1 MASSVNITNIYESY
15 LELSF
20 VDRKNFNAK
29 LDPTLI
35 VGAFIPCNKIEDF
48 YRDSLLHL
56 HLYASLYYELY
67 YFIKNSN
74 NDIVKFKDCV
84 DKLIIQIQDAALT
97 VNTNSKIIG
106 TLDTSVANTYKFK
119 FSLTNLKSYFNS
131 KDGYYTYSQS
141 SDITDTNII
150 TYNNVKPVLDNISNY
165 TFPSTYTCVS
175 EFNLSA
181 GTTNTDA
188 FNKNNINDTPGDNL
202 TSYTTTS
209 RYNMLKKILKGILS
223 QNHENIMS
231 YLLYYIVYYHIIVYN
246 ISIQNEINSNYLHNI
261 EGDNY
266 DTGGGTKLP
275 SMKTKMNTIDSS
287 RTLIT
292 FATDND
298 YKKNVDNITALITNL
313 INNLNTI
320 QSTYLASG
328 SSAYID
334 NKSKY
339 ANKIEVL
346 NEIKT
351 EFDRIQNEL
360 NYTIKEYNKYIKNFQ
375 NVKSYASFIIIL
387 LIAIIILTILI
398 TIVNSITPNFKN
410 YYYIIAFI
418 ILSFITFIYY
428 DKFKY
433 INFYENFTN
442 IENSKSQAASNPNIS
457 SSESISACI
466 NNTFNLTTNT
476 TGRNSHT
483 AFVNKLVYYLN
494 RYNENVTNL
503 MNTLRTNI
511 YTTNYSVF
519 TKDGNTYLYNLYIEK
534 KNQNEANRIRKV
546 SLANMLDTM
555 KRHIVYLFNIIL
567 SVSLLTI
574 VLLLGLILFSNF
586 PFYLNYIII
595 LCVILIIIIIIIFIN
610 SIVQPTRMLVNK
622 YYWANKNPSK
632 ILLAKV

>member
-1 MASSVNITNIYESY
+1 MASSINITNIYESY

-20 VDRKNFNAK
+20 IDRKNFNPK
-29 LDPTLI
+29 IDPTLI
-35 VGAFIPCNKIEDF
+35 VGSFIPCNNIDF
-48 YRDSLLHL
+48 FYTDSLLYL

-67 YFIKNSN
+67 YFIKSNN
-74 NDIVKFKDCV
+74 NDIVKFKECV
-84 DKLIIQIQDAALT
+84 DSLKIHIQDAALT
-97 VNTNSKIIG
+97 DAYRTTCIGYLNT
-106 TLDTSVANTYKFK
+106 ANNTFK
-119 FSLTNLKSYFNS
+119 FSLANLKTNYKTKSGYFN
-131 KDGYYTYSQS
+131 YTQS
-141 SDITDTNII
+141 EDNTEALII
-150 TYNNVKPVLDNISNY
+150 TYDNIVPVLDNISTF
-165 TFPSTYTCVS
+165 TFPDTFTSSSV
-175 EFNLSA
+175 FGLAA
-181 GTTNTDA
+181 GTTTQD
-188 FNKNNINDTPGDNL
+188 FNKNFTVT
-202 TSYTTTS
+202 TSGSELSAYNTSS
-209 RYNMLKKILKGILS
+209 RYNMIQKIIKGILT

-246 ISIQNEINSNYLHNI
+246 ICIQNEININYLHNVQSTNAS
-261 EGDNY
+261 DS
-266 DTGGGTKLP
+266 GTKLLAL
-275 SMKTKMNTIDSS
+275 KTKLANGSLNSQLAFNSLT
-287 RTLIT
+287 TYG
-292 FATDND
+292 DNLTAI
-298 YKKNVDNITALITNL
+298 KNLLSNL
-313 INNLNTI
+313 TSDLNTI
-320 QSTYLASG
+320 QSRYLASG

-339 ANKIEVL
+339 ADKIEVL

-375 NVKSYASFIIIL
+375 NVKSYASFIIVL
-387 LIAIIILTILI
+387 LIAIIILTIVI
-398 TIVNSITPNFKN
+398 TIVNSISPNFKN

-418 ILSFITFIYY
+418 VLSFMTFIYY

-433 INFYENFTN
+433 INFYENFTA
-442 IENSKSQAASNPNIS
+442 IQISTGVTSSLPIARVDNIS
-457 SSESISACI
+457 SCI
-466 NNTFNLTTNT
+466 NNTFNLSDTSTYNLPA
-476 TGRNSHT
+476 RNSHKV
-483 AFVNKLVYYLN
+483 FVNSLVLN
-494 RYNENVTNL
+494 LNTYNENITKL

-586 PFYLNYIII
+586 PFYLNYIIV
-595 LCVILIIIIIIIFIN
+595 LCVILIIIIIILFIN

-632 ILLAKV
+632 FLLAKV

>member
-48 YRDSLLHL
+48 YTDSLLYL

-74 NDIVKFKDCV
+74 NNIVKFKDCV

-97 VNTNSKIIG
+97 DTGKSAYISYLDTNTN
-106 TLDTSVANTYKFK
+106 TFK
-119 FSLTNLKSYFNS
+119 FSLATFASKYNNTTGYSSYTQNN
-131 KDGYYTYSQS
+131 
-141 SDITDTNII
+141 DITDSQI
-150 TYNNVKPVLDNISNY
+150 TTYENVKPVLDNISAISPLSN
-165 TFPSTYTCVS
+165 TIATLFGLASTST
-175 EFNLSA
+175 L
-181 GTTNTDA
+181 T
-188 FNKNNINDTPGDNL
+188 FNKTIDVTPDDNDRTAY
-202 TSYTTTS
+202 SVTS

-223 QNHENIMS
+223 LNHENIMS

-275 SMKTKMNTIDSS
+275 SMKTKMTTIDSS

-442 IENSKSQAASNPNIS
+442 IGNSKSQAASNPNILS
-457 SSESISACI
+457 SANISACI
-466 NNTFNLTTNT
+466 NNTFNLTNNI

>member
-1 MASSVNITNIYESY
+1 MASSINITNIYESY

-20 VDRKNFNAK
+20 IDRKNFNPK
-29 LDPTLI
+29 IDPTLI
-35 VGAFIPCNKIEDF
+35 VGSFIPCNNINFF
-48 YRDSLLHL
+48 YTDSLLYL

-67 YFIKNSN
+67 YFIRNNN
-74 NDIVKFKDCV
+74 NDIVKFKECV
-84 DKLIIQIQDAALT
+84 DNLKIQIQDAALT
-97 VNTNSKIIG
+97 ENGRTACIG
-106 TLDTSVANTYKFK
+106 YLDTANNSFTFK
-119 FSLTNLKSYFNS
+119 FSLANLKTNYKIKN
-131 KDGYYTYSQS
+131 GYYTYTQS
-141 SDITDTNII
+141 EDNTETLIRTYENI
-150 TYNNVKPVLDNISNY
+150 VPVLDNISTF
-165 TFPSTYTCVS
+165 TFPNTFTSSNV
-175 EFNLSA
+175 FGLAA
-181 GTTNTDA
+181 GTTNTPL
-188 FNKNNINDTPGDNL
+188 FNKSFNVATSGNQLSAYDT
-202 TSYTTTS
+202 SS
-209 RYNMLKKILKGILS
+209 RYNMIQKIIKGILT

-246 ISIQNEINSNYLHNI
+246 ICIQNEININYLHNVSTTNAI
-261 EGDNY
+261 VSNSQ
-266 DTGGGTKLP
+266 LIAL
-275 SMKTKMNTIDSS
+275 KTKFSNGSLNSHLEFNTPASYSDNVTPIN
-287 RTLIT
+287 TLLS
-292 FATDND
+292 
-298 YKKNVDNITALITNL
+298 KLISD
-313 INNLNTI
+313 LNTI
-320 QSTYLASG
+320 QSRYLASG

-339 ANKIEVL
+339 ADKIEVL

-375 NVKSYASFIIIL
+375 NVKSYASFIIVL
-387 LIAIIILTILI
+387 LIAIIILTIVI
-398 TIVNSITPNFKN
+398 TIVNSISPNFKN

-418 ILSFITFIYY
+418 VLSFMTFIYY

-433 INFYENFTN
+433 INFYENFTA
-442 IENSKSQAASNPNIS
+442 IQNSTNVITSQTIASVDNIS
-457 SSESISACI
+457 SCI
-466 NNTFNLTTNT
+466 NNTFNLSDNIH
-476 TGRNSHT
+476 GRNSHK
-483 AFVNKLVYYLN
+483 AFVNSLVLN
-494 RYNENVTNL
+494 LNTYNENITKL

-586 PFYLNYIII
+586 PFYLNYIIV
-595 LCVILIIIIIIIFIN
+595 LCVILIIIIIILFIN

-632 ILLAKV
+632 FLLAKV

>member
-1 MASSVNITNIYESY
+1 MASSINITNIYESY

-20 VDRKNFNAK
+20 IDRKNFNPK
-29 LDPTLI
+29 IDPTLI
-35 VGAFIPCNKIEDF
+35 VGSFIPCNKIDF
-48 YRDSLLHL
+48 FYTDSLLYL

-67 YFIKNSN
+67 YFIRNNN
-74 NDIVKFKDCV
+74 NDIVKFKECV
-84 DKLIIQIQDAALT
+84 DNLKIKIQDAALSET
-97 VNTNSKIIG
+97 GRTTCIG
-106 TLDTSVANTYKFK
+106 YLDTTNKTFK
-119 FSLTNLKSYFNS
+119 FSLANLNAKYNN
-131 KDGYYTYSQS
+131 KDGYYNYTQSEDNTETVIRTY
-141 SDITDTNII
+141 DNI
-150 TYNNVKPVLDNISNY
+150 VPVLDNIS
-165 TFPSTYTCVS
+165 TFTFTFTCSSV
-175 EFNLSA
+175 FGLT
-181 GTTNTDA
+181 GTTNTPE
-188 FNKNNINDTPGDNL
+188 FNKSFNVATSGNELSGYDT
-202 TSYTTTS
+202 SS
-209 RYNMLKKILKGILS
+209 RYNMIQKIIKGILT

-246 ISIQNEINSNYLHNI
+246 ICIQNEININYLHNVQSTNASVSGTRLVGLKTKLSDPLLASQI
-261 EGDNY
+261 AFNTPATYGDNV
-266 DTGGGTKLP
+266 TAINNLL
-275 SMKTKMNTIDSS
+275 SS
-287 RTLIT
+287 LIS
-292 FATDND
+292 
-298 YKKNVDNITALITNL
+298 
-313 INNLNTI
+313 NLNTI
-320 QSTYLASG
+320 QSRYLASG

-339 ANKIEVL
+339 ADKIEVL

-375 NVKSYASFIIIL
+375 NVKSYASFIIVL
-387 LIAIIILTILI
+387 LIAIIILTIVI
-398 TIVNSITPNFKN
+398 TIVNSISPNFKN

-418 ILSFITFIYY
+418 VLSFMTFIYY

-433 INFYENFTN
+433 INFYENFTA
-442 IENSKSQAASNPNIS
+442 IQNSTSVTSSSPIASADSIS
-457 SSESISACI
+457 SCI
-466 NNTFNLTTNT
+466 NNTFNLSDTSTYNLPA
-476 TGRNSHT
+476 RNSHK
-483 AFVNKLVYYLN
+483 AFVNSLVLN
-494 RYNENVTNL
+494 LNTYNENITKL

-586 PFYLNYIII
+586 PFYLNYIIV
-595 LCVILIIIIIIIFIN
+595 LCVILIIIIIILFIN

-632 ILLAKV
+632 FLLAKV